1 MGVFAGKNIV
11 TCHGLPDRTLVRM
24 SIQIFREKHA
34 KTIGAWCAFCHI
46 EERFYC
52 KWRSRVDGC
61 VRVVG
66 IDG

>member
-1 MGVFAGKNIV
+1 MVQDWGIAGQPGSDDVITGRRSGTKAN
-11 TCHGLPDRTLVRM
+11 GGN
-24 SIQIFREKHA
+24 QA